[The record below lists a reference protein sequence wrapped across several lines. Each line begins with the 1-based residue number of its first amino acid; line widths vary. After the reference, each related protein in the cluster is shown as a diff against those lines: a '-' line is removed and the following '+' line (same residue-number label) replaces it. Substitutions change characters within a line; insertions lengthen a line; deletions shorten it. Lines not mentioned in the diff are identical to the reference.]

1 MIRAILID
9 DEQHCRDT
17 LSSMLEKHFSDKIDL
32 LAQCSTVEEGV
43 MAIRKQKPRLIFL
56 DVEIGNSTG
65 FNLLEQLDDFNFD
78 VIFTTAHNH
87 YAMQAI
93 KFSAL
98 DYLLKP
104 FGVEDMNEALGRLE
118 QKINSHDANEQ
129 FRTLFENL
137 KKINNPNKKLALPTL
152 NGINFVPVQDII
164 RCESDVNY
172 TTFFLT
178 NKNKIV
184 VAKTLKEFEEIL
196 DDYNF
201 FRVHNS
207 HLINLVHI
215 KNYVKGE
222 GGIVTMID
230 DSSVDVSRRRKEEF
244 LKRLSEL

>member
-1 MIRAILID
+1 MIRTILVD
-9 DEQHCRDT
+9 DEQHCRET
-17 LSSMLEKHFSDKIDL
+17 LSNMLEKHFSDKVDL
-32 LAQCSTVEEGV
+32 LAQCSSVEEGV
-43 MAIRKQKPRLIFL
+43 AAIKRLKPQLIFL

-65 FNLLEQLDDFNFD
+65 FNLLQQLDDFNFE

-98 DYLLKP
+98 DFLLKP
-104 FGVEDMNEALGRLE
+104 FGVDDMREALGRLQ
-118 QKINSHDANEQ
+118 QKINSTDANEQ
-129 FRTLFENL
+129 FKILFENL
-137 KKINNPNKKLALPTL
+137 KKMNNPSKKLALPTL
-152 NGINFVPVQDII
+152 NGINFVPIQEII

-172 TTFFLT
+172 TTFYLT

-184 VAKTLKEFEEIL
+184 VAKTLKEFEEML
-196 DDYNF
+196 DGYNF

-207 HLINLVHI
+207 HLINLSHI

-222 GGIVTMID
+222 GGIVTMVD

-244 LKRLSEL
+244 LKRLSEM

>member
-1 MIRAILID
+1 MINAILVD
-9 DEQHCRDT
+9 DEEHCRQT
-17 LSSMLEKHFSDKIDL
+17 LSNMLDKHFSDKVNL
-32 LAQCSTVEEGV
+32 MAQCCTVEEGV
-43 MAIRKQKPRLIFL
+43 ATIKKLKPQLIFL

-65 FNLLEQLDDFNFD
+65 FNLLQQLDDFNFE

-98 DYLLKP
+98 DFLLKP
-104 FGVEDMNEALGRLE
+104 FGVDDMREALSRLQ
-118 QKINSHDANEQ
+118 QKINAADANEQ
-129 FRTLFENL
+129 FKILFENL
-137 KKINNPNKKLALPTL
+137 KKMNNPAKKLALPTL
-152 NGINFVPVQDII
+152 NGINFVPIQDII
-164 RCESDVNY
+164 RCESDINY
-172 TTFFLT
+172 TTFYLM

-184 VAKTLKEFEEIL
+184 VAKTLKEFEEML
-196 DDYNF
+196 EGYNF

-207 HLINLVHI
+207 HLINLAHI

-244 LKRLSEL
+244 MKKLAEM

>member
-1 MIRAILID
+1 MIRTVLVD
-9 DEQHCRDT
+9 DEQHCRET
-17 LSSMLEKHFSDKIDL
+17 LSTMLGTHFSDQVEL
-32 LAQCSTVEEGV
+32 LAQCSSVEEGV
-43 MAIRKQKPRLIFL
+43 ATIKKLKPQLIFL

-65 FNLLEQLDDFNFD
+65 FNLLQQLDDFDFE

-98 DYLLKP
+98 DFLLKP
-104 FGVEDMNEALGRLE
+104 FGVDDMREALSRLQ
-118 QKINSHDANEQ
+118 QKINSNDANEQ
-129 FRTLFENL
+129 FKTLFENL

-152 NGINFVPVQDII
+152 NGINFVPLQDII
-164 RCESDVNY
+164 RCESDINY
-172 TTFFLT
+172 TTFYLI

-184 VAKTLKEFEEIL
+184 VAKTLKEFEEML
-196 DDYNF
+196 EGYNF

-207 HLINLVHI
+207 HLINLSHI

-244 LKRLSEL
+244 LRKLAEM

>member
-1 MIRAILID
+1 MIRAVLVD
-9 DEQHCRDT
+9 DELHCRET
-17 LSSMLEKHFSDKIDL
+17 LSNMIGNHFNDKVDL
-32 LAQCSTVEEGV
+32 LAQCATVEEGV
-43 MAIRKQKPRLIFL
+43 TAIKKLKPQLIFL

-65 FNLLEQLDDFNFD
+65 FKLLEQLDEFNFE

-98 DYLLKP
+98 DFLLKP
-104 FGVEDMNEALGRLE
+104 FGVDDMREALGRLE
-118 QKINSHDANEQ
+118 HKINTHDANEQ
-129 FRTLFENL
+129 FRILFENL
-137 KKINNPNKKLALPTL
+137 KKMNNPSKKLALPTL

-172 TTFFLT
+172 TTFYLT

-184 VAKTLKEFEEIL
+184 VAKTLKEFEEML
-196 DDYNF
+196 DGYNF

-207 HLINLVHI
+207 HLINLSHI

-222 GGIVTMID
+222 GGIVTMMD

-244 LKRLSEL
+244 LKRLAEM

>member
-1 MIRAILID
+1 MIRTVLVD
-9 DEQHCRDT
+9 DEQHCRDS
-17 LSSMLEKHFSDKIDL
+17 LSTMLAMHFSDKVEL

-43 MAIRKQKPRLIFL
+43 SVIRKLKPQLLFL

-65 FNLLEQLDDFNFD
+65 FNLLEQLDDFNFE

-98 DYLLKP
+98 DFLLKP
-104 FGVEDMNEALGRLE
+104 FGVDDMQEALSRLE
-118 QKINSHDANEQ
+118 KKIKTHDANEQ
-129 FRTLFENL
+129 FRILFENL
-137 KKINNPNKKLALPTL
+137 KKINNPARKLALPTL

-184 VAKTLKEFEEIL
+184 VAKTLKEFEELL
-196 DDYNF
+196 DGYNF

-207 HLINLVHI
+207 HLINLLHI

-222 GGIVTMID
+222 GGIVTMVD

-244 LKRLSEL
+244 LKRLASM